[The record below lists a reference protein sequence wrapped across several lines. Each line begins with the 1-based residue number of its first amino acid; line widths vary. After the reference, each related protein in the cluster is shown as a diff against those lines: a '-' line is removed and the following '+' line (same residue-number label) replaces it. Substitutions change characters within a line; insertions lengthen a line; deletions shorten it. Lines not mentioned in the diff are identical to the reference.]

1 MGKSK
6 DQLQPHTWKHLYQKK
21 TTWATK
27 NMTYHTAPSRWLWGS
42 RSESLFSSA
51 WPVELQA
58 TSLGVFDEE
67 VGRFSMIA
75 NLHVSFHSFPKEWM
89 LSCII
94 FETHKII
101 KSMLVDMVPRLEN
114 FRFKQLQ
121 IRWFLL
127 VISTVQLPRQPKPT
141 SPFMDAFGSFL
152 HPAGHAF
159 LPEGSFQE
167 LKCRKW
173 SNLMIIFFGSV
184 QPPTKWAVSHHV

>member
-1 MGKSK
+1 
-6 DQLQPHTWKHLYQKK
+6 
-21 TTWATK
+21 
-27 NMTYHTAPSRWLWGS
+27 MTYHTAPSRWLWGS

-101 KSMLVDMVPRLEN
+101 S
-114 FRFKQLQ
+114 QC
-121 IRWFLL
+121 WWHG
-127 VISTVQLPRQPKPT
+127 STVGEFPIQTT
-141 SPFMDAFGSFL
+141 SNKVVLVGHFHSSAASPAQANFTFHGCIWEFL